1 MKLKF
6 FLLAIITMNILSAD
20 IQAQTA
26 NTDKKKSLV
35 VYYSRRG
42 NNYLNGEIVD
52 LKTGNTEV
60 VANKIQA
67 LTGSDIFRIET
78 VKSYPVDYT
87 ETTEVAKKE
96 QNDNA
101 RPAIRGK
108 VENMNQYDVIYLGY
122 PNWWGTMPMVLFT
135 FLESYDFKGKTIIPF
150 CTHEGSA
157 LGTSIRDIKKLCPD
171 ANIKQGLAIRGGNV
185 NSSDKAI
192 EDWLKKTSE

>member
-1 MKLKF
+1 M
-6 FLLAIITMNILSAD
+6 
-20 IQAQTA
+20 
-26 NTDKKKSLV
+26 
-35 VYYSRRG
+35 
-42 NNYLNGEIVD
+42 
-52 LKTGNTEV
+52 
-60 VANKIQA
+60 
-67 LTGSDIFRIET
+67 
-78 VKSYPVDYT
+78 PVR
-87 ETTEVAKKE
+87 
-96 QNDNA
+96 QSG
-101 RPAIRGK
+101 GK

>member
-108 VENMNQYDVIYLGY
+108 SRKYEPV
-122 PNWWGTMPMVLFT
+122 
-135 FLESYDFKGKTIIPF
+135 
-150 CTHEGSA
+150 
-157 LGTSIRDIKKLCPD
+157 
-171 ANIKQGLAIRGGNV
+171 
-185 NSSDKAI
+185 
-192 EDWLKKTSE
+192 